1 MSDIGADADAVREM
15 VAAAENRLI
24 AKNDGN
30 PLVAYLFITDDTER
44 NKAWQAQLKTFSKD
58 PTAPGNVAGDM
69 ATTDAMTEYLF
80 ALEIAL
86 GEREAPSQTT
96 ETSG

>member
-24 AKNDGN
+24 AKNEGN
-30 PLVAYLFITDDTER
+30 PLVAYLFITDDAER
-44 NKAWQAQLKTFSKD
+44 NKAWQAQLKTFSKN
-58 PTAPGNVAGDM
+58 PSTSGNLAGDM
-69 ATTDAMTEYLF
+69 ATTDAMIEYLF

-86 GEREAPSQTT
+86 GERKAPEATKAS
-96 ETSG
+96 S